1 MSLLEDHHLKNEK
14 EEKEQQ
20 HLLLKVCLNTAVCCV
35 KLCHSVHSVYCTE
48 KCVLILVLQAMSLL
62 EDHHLKNEEE
72 EKEQQHL
79 LLKVCLNTAVCCVK
93 LCHSGRAIVYC
104 KKALEIDPK
113 NVKALYSYGK
123 VMLTFWVV

>member
-1 MSLLEDHHLKNEK
+1 MRLDIHII
-14 EEKEQQ
+14 
-20 HLLLKVCLNTAVCCV
+20 CM
-35 KLCHSVHSVYCTE
+35 
-48 KCVLILVLQAMSLL
+48 LQAMTLL

-79 LLKVCLNTAVCCVK
+79 LLRVSLNTALCCVK

-113 NVKALYSYGK
+113 SVKGLYLYGK
-123 VMLTFWVV
+123 VILC